1 MITTADG
8 EPTMEEQQAMD
19 ILLKLAD
26 GLDPAT
32 DKPLAEDCVCNQP
45 QVIRAMFAAV
55 LALKY
60 QAKYKG
66 K

>member
-1 MITTADG
+1 
-8 EPTMEEQQAMD
+8 MEEQQAMD